1 MTFEIPTFSL
11 ALPEMWLLLMAC
23 VVLVVDLF
31 FPGRE
36 HAPAF
41 YLSQLT
47 LVIAGWLAF
56 DTQWGIDEVSFN
68 GTYVADTL
76 AALLKIAVAG
86 LGVIAFGYSRD
97 YLRQRDLLR
106 GEFYLIGLFGVL
118 GMFVMASAHN
128 MLTIYLGLELL
139 SLSLYTLV
147 AYDRDSW
154 RGSEAA
160 MKYFVLGALSSG
172 MLLYGMSMIYGAAG
186 SLDLAE
192 IAAAAAAPD
201 QGGVLMAFGLTFAFV
216 GIAFKFGA
224 VPFHMWIPDVYQG
237 APTPSTLFVATA
249 PKVAAV
255 ALFIRLVA
263 DGLGDLSAHWRDMA
277 VILAVA
283 SLVVGNL
290 MALVQTN
297 IKRLLGYS
305 TISHI
310 GFVFVGFAAATPQGY
325 AAVLFYTITY
335 AVTTAAAFG
344 VVILLTRRGFEAES
358 IDDMKGLV
366 QRHGGFALV
375 MIIVMFSLTGIP
387 PTVGFYAKWLVL
399 QSAINADLVWL
410 AVVAVV
416 AAVIGAFYYLRV
428 LKAVCFDDPG
438 EHAPPLEA
446 STPLRWLLAING
458 VAVLVAGIFPD
469 SLVTACQAAFG
480 IA

>member
-1 MTFEIPTFSL
+1 MTEMPAFSL
-11 ALPEMWLLLMAC
+11 AVPEIWLLSMAC

-47 LVIAGWLAF
+47 LVGAGWLAL
-56 DTQWGIDEVSFN
+56 DAHWGMDEVTFS
-68 GTYVADTL
+68 GTYIADSL
-76 AALLKIAVAG
+76 SGLLKASVAG
-86 LGVIAFGYSRD
+86 LAFVVFGYARD
-97 YLRQRDLLR
+97 YLRQFDLLQS
-106 GEFYLIGLFGVL
+106 EFFLIGLFAVL

-128 MLTIYLGLELL
+128 MLSLYLGLELL

-172 MLLYGMSMIYGAAG
+172 MMLYGMSMIYGASG

-201 QGGVLMAFGLTFAFV
+201 QGGVLMAFGLVFVFV
-216 GIAFKFGA
+216 GVAFKFGA

-237 APTPSTLFVATA
+237 ASTPSALFVATA
-249 PKVAAV
+249 PKVAAI
-255 ALFIRLVA
+255 ALFIRLMEG
-263 DGLGDLSAHWRDMA
+263 GLGNLFSHWQDMA
-277 VILAVA
+277 IILAVA

-305 TISHI
+305 AISHI
-310 GFVFVGFAAATPQGY
+310 GFLFVGFAAGSPEGY
-325 AAVLFYTITY
+325 AAVTFYAITY
-335 AVTTAAAFG
+335 AITTAAAFG
-344 VVILLTRRGFEAES
+344 VVMLLSRRGFEAES
-358 IDDMKGLV
+358 IDDMRGLM
-366 QRHGGFALV
+366 QRHGGFAVV

-399 QSAINADLVWL
+399 QAAINAGLVWL
-410 AVVAVV
+410 AVVAVF
-416 AAVIGAFYYLRV
+416 AAVVGAFYYLRI
-428 LKAVCFDDPG
+428 LKAVCFDSPDEQTP
-438 EHAPPLEA
+438 ALQATA
-446 STPLRWLLAING
+446 SMRVLLAVNG
-458 VAVLVAGIFPD
+458 AVVLAAGIFPD
-469 SLVTACQAAFG
+469 TLVAACRAAFG
-480 IA
+480 LA